1 MATREET
8 KKMIEVMQHY
18 VDGGEVEMEDCF
30 GNWQWQEAYMPSW
43 NWIEGSYRIKATIP
57 KDFMNEI
64 EDVLS
69 ELEDGDEVEFL
80 ISSSKVSEAIQDVL
94 FQYGYRWSF
103 NGTKSSHVHAEC
115 LFIRS
120 KGMSIQYHNKIDR
133 HEIDCLI
140 VIDLKNQTIKDLR
153 PKTEELTVAEIEA
166 KLGYKVKIVKEGN

>member
-18 VDGGEVEMEDCF
+18 VDGGEVSWFGGDWVDIEDPKWAWVS
-30 GNWQWQEAYMPSW
+30 GST
-43 NWIEGSYRIKATIP
+43 SYRIKATIP

-69 ELEDGDEVEFL
+69 KLEDGDEVEFL
-80 ISSSKVSEAIQDVL
+80 ISSSKASEAIQDVL

-103 NGTKSSHVHAEC
+103 NGTKSSHVYAEC
-115 LFIRS
+115 LLIRS
-120 KGMSIQYHNKIDR
+120 KGMTIQYHNKIDR